1 MSDSELSTFLQE
13 DLKLNL
19 RKRQTGDICRELV
32 AKLPGRNNTSLT
44 RHLINR
50 FVEKSV
56 ETWTPKDDATLRKL
70 VTEKGKQW
78 KVIAEQMG
86 RTPELVRLRHRDYAS
101 LGKARIGGKWER
113 RDEKK
118 LYKTVLEVLE
128 GSEWQVTDGLS
139 LEVVSRYVNW
149 GNISGK
155 VGNRSPSQCRE
166 KWTRLDKWQPL
177 ERAKKPSQEEANDGQ
192 EADEENEL
200 PEDAQE
206 VEEVG
211 EDTDSDV

>member
-13 DLKLNL
+13 DLKLDL
-19 RKRQTGDICRELV
+19 RKRQTGDICRDLV

-50 FVEKSV
+50 FIEKPI

-70 VTEKGKQW
+70 VTQKGKQW

-86 RTPELVRLRHRDYAS
+86 RKPELVRLRYRDYAS
-101 LGKARIGGKWER
+101 LGKTRIEGKWER
-113 RDEKK
+113 REAEK
-118 LYKTVLEVLE
+118 LYETVLETLE
-128 GSEWQVTDGLS
+128 RSDWQVTDGLN
-139 LEVVSRYVNW
+139 LEIVSRYVNW
-149 GNISGK
+149 GIISGK
-155 VGNRSPSQCRE
+155 MGNRSPSQCRE
-166 KWTRLDKWQPL
+166 KWTRLDNWQPL
-177 ERAKKPSQEEANDGQ
+177 ERTKKSSHEGADDGQ

-200 PEDAQE
+200 PEDAQK
-206 VEEVG
+206 VEEVE